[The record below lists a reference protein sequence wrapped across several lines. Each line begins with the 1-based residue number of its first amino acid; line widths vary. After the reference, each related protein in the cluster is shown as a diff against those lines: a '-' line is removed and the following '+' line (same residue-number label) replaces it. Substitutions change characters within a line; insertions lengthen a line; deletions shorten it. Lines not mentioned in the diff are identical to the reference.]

1 MRIRQDGYV
10 ACMRGDERCVQWFGG
25 KPKGKSHLEDL
36 GMDGKIIL
44 TAS

>member
-1 MRIRQDGYV
+1 MRIRQTGYV
-10 ACMRGDERCVQWFGG
+10 AIWGQKRCVQWFGG
-25 KPKGKSHLEDL
+25 KPKGKRSLEDL